1 MKANPFKGKDNRAE
15 EMAEARQVRAGKVS
29 PAQYAKKEKAEGD
42 KKPMKSLMSTG
53 KKLATGKMSAAAY
66 GKAAKGK

>member
-15 EMAEARQVRAGKVS
+15 EMAEARQVRSGKVS

-42 KKPMKSLMSTG
+42 KKPTKALMATG
-53 KKLATGKMSAAAY
+53 KKLATGKLSAATY
-66 GKAAKGK
+66 GKMSKK